1 VHINSFTFN
10 LFSFYLSQN
19 ELILLASIINDK
31 IVFRKVVNDQI
42 SVNEQM
48 DCNLLVELEQYSP
61 GKKEMSSFSNRF
73 TYFPSLF
80 LFFSSKNKLG
90 QNEKAIHFNPLFSSK
105 ITLGVPGTG
114 ELLAQLKE
122 KSLIFRDVTI
132 PDLKKESLYK
142 VWMDKLIRPKYTL
155 TKIIEQEKDDSS
167 NKNKKK
173 KMKRIEA
180 PPPPANTSSS
190 ASPGPQAQQPPAE
203 ENIDDTWTSLVVNP
217 SSLPQEEDE
226 RGGRQALQN
235 ALAEP
240 SIIFST
246 ISNCEEGLICMNINP
261 QITQAVTGYQDSIV
275 RVWRLDE
282 NVDQLKEN
290 RHSQVPHFGRNLTNN
305 KNYHFE
311 MNEVLPKPKDAFTAD
326 YIISHKQQ
334 EELNNN
340 NSSSN
345 NNNNS
350 GNSMK
355 TPKRQH
361 FPMTELKGHSGPIYS
376 VDQNYSQRL
385 VLSSSADESIRLW
398 DTSVLQ
404 CVGKYSCSSIA
415 WEVRFNA
422 VLDYYFAAANQ
433 DSTVTLYS
441 TDRILPLRMFT
452 GHISDVNCVT
462 WHGNN
467 TSIASGSDDRTVRLW
482 DIRSANCHR
491 LLKGSNSAITSV
503 QICPVGNLLAA
514 GNELGKI
521 YLYDLRSS
529 RILSVL
535 QGHDN
540 HTAVY
545 SLSFNNENNTLV
557 SGGEDCSVR
566 IWDLWP
572 SFETTFLST
581 TAYQVNAPVNSTG
594 NNGNINGI
602 HNSHNNTTSSSSHGA
617 PETHPTT
624 SSSAVTPVPAGTE
637 TVASATVHGS
647 SSASSSSSSSFGN
660 YITKVLKPKHSFFT
674 KASPVYQVGF
684 TKDNLMYGGGPCSFL
699 TAASKTYFFFALYFD
714 LLLTQLSLGS
724 REKYLFATSSNTSSG
739 NPTGGGTSKKGSIA
753 LMTNAAES
761 NISEQEAINLLG
773 INAPTSSNS

>member
-1 VHINSFTFN
+1 
-10 LFSFYLSQN
+10 
-19 ELILLASIINDK
+19 
-31 IVFRKVVNDQI
+31 
-42 SVNEQM
+42 
-48 DCNLLVELEQYSP
+48 
-61 GKKEMSSFSNRF
+61 
-73 TYFPSLF
+73 
-80 LFFSSKNKLG
+80 
-90 QNEKAIHFNPLFSSK
+90 LFSSK

-180 PPPPANTSSS
+180 PPAPQVTTTSSS
-190 ASPGPQAQQPPAE
+190 ASPGPQQAQQPPPPE

-217 SSLPQEEDE
+217 SSLPPEEEE
-226 RGGRQALQN
+226 RGSGRQVLQN

-261 QITQAVTGYQDSIV
+261 QITQAVTGYQDSVV

-305 KNYHFE
+305 KNYQFE

-326 YIISHKQQ
+326 YILSHKQQ

-340 NSSSN
+340 NSSSSN

-350 GNSMK
+350 SNSMK

-361 FPMTELKGHSGPIYS
+361 YPMIELKGHSGPIYS

-385 VLSSSADESIRLW
+385 VLSSSADETIRLW

-467 TSIASGSDDRTVRLW
+467 TSVASGSDDRTVRLW

-540 HTAVY
+540 RTAVY

-581 TAYQVNAPVNSTG
+581 AAYQVNAPVNSS
-594 NNGNINGI
+594 NNSNVNSN
-602 HNSHNNTTSSSSHGA
+602 HNSHSNITTTSSSSHVA
-617 PETHPTT
+617 LETHPTNT
-624 SSSAVTPVPAGTE
+624 SSAVTPVPAGTE
-637 TVASATVHGS
+637 TTVSSSASVHGS
-647 SSASSSSSSSFGN
+647 SLSSPSFGN

-684 TKDNLMYGGGPCSFL
+684 TKDNLIYGGGPCSFL
-699 TAASKTYFFFALYFD
+699 TAASKTFLC
-714 LLLTQLSLGS
+714 
-724 REKYLFATSSNTSSG
+724 LFH
-739 NPTGGGTSKKGSIA
+739 I
-753 LMTNAAES
+753 LF
-761 NISEQEAINLLG
+761 
-773 INAPTSSNS
+773 